1 MSGLLESGIQLMIVG
16 MGTVFFFLT
25 VLVFATL
32 AMSAVVKRFLPEVQT
47 SLQTTLQPIIRT
59 PKSLVDEE
67 VAAIAV
73 AVHAHRNQ
81 SRKKN

>member
-1 MSGLLESGIQLMIVG
+1 MSGLLGSGIQLMLVG

-32 AMSAVVKRFLPEVQT
+32 AMSALVKRFLPEVQT
-47 SLQTTLQPIIRT
+47 TNPTAQSHG
-59 PKSLVDEE
+59 DEE

-73 AVHAHRNQ
+73 ALHTHLNQ
-81 SRKKN
+81 PRKNY

>member
-1 MSGLLESGIQLMIVG
+1 MIVG

-73 AVHAHRNQ
+73 GVHAHRNQ